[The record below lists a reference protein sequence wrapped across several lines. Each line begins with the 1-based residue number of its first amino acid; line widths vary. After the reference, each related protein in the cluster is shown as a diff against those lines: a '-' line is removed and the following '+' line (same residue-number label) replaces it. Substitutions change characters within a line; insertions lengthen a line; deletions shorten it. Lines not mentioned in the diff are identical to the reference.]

1 MIDLVISIIASI
13 FLLTGAFFFLVGVLG
28 LIRMPDVF
36 SRIHTTTKGD
46 TLGVGLIILGLM
58 FLYGFNFTVLRLVVL
73 LAITWLTTPTAAHLI
88 AKAAY
93 RKGDQA

>member
-1 MIDLVISIIASI
+1 MIELVISIFASI

-58 FLYGFNFTVLRLVVL
+58 LLYGFNFTVLRLVVL
-73 LAITWLTTPTAAHLI
+73 LTITWLTTPTAAHLI

-93 RKGDQA
+93 RKGDQT

>member
-1 MIDLVISIIASI
+1 MIELLIMIIASI
-13 FLLTGAFFFLVGVLG
+13 FLISGAFFFLVGVLG

-58 FLYGFNFTVLRLVVL
+58 VLYGFSFTVLRLAVL
-73 LAITWLTTPTAAHLI
+73 LIITWLTTPTAAHLI

-93 RKGDQA
+93 RKGDQP